1 MKSSILTILAITAL
15 LACKKKETVVVNTN
29 ADSTNMSTPM
39 DSTTMPSNSSN
50 MAMLPNQDKM
60 FADAAAKGGMM
71 EVMLGNIAETNA
83 SNQKVK
89 DFGKMMVSDHTKA
102 NDALKSWAT
111 TANYNLPSSLDPDQ
125 QNTVDNLKMKMGSD
139 FDKAYTDLMVNDHKK
154 VIEAFKKEAMNG
166 TGSLKA
172 FASNTVPALEIHLT
186 KAEDVMKAVK

>member
-15 LACKKKETVVVNTN
+15 VACKKKETVVVNTN

-39 DSTTMPSNSSN
+39 DSTTMSSNSSN

-172 FASNTVPALEIHLT
+172 FASNNVPALEIHLT